1 MKHMTMAGL
10 ALCAGCRILETGYG
24 DDNAVVRGASDAVS
38 STVGAARST
47 VSWAGATVLSFA
59 DDLTPDL
66 HRHFITMG
74 EHAAAAY
81 RNHPDLPEGFRPLS
95 QEEFDSLALPADR
108 YRFEPETGFVE
119 DAGGVGFGARLSRN
133 KESNDIV
140 VAFRGSNAPG
150 EDAHW
155 MQDWID
161 DAHQGG
167 GGTPVQYTYGAEV
180 LSAVR
185 SVFPDTHISVTGHSL
200 GGGIAAFSTI
210 GLDGAKNLACTT
222 YNAAGIS
229 SITLLSMPKE
239 TLERVST
246 QIVNIRSKGDPVSA
260 IPGTQLV
267 GNIYEVDN
275 LRFAN
280 HSIDGLLID
289 MRRRA
294 EGRRAGWLRDL
305 FDD

>member
-1 MKHMTMAGL
+1 MAIAL
-10 ALCAGCRILETGYG
+10 AACGGCRILETGYG
-24 DDNAVVRGASDAVS
+24 DDNVVVRTSADAVS
-38 STVGAARST
+38 STMGAAKST
-47 VSWAGATVLSFA
+47 VSWAGAKILSFA
-59 DDLTPDL
+59 DDLTGDE
-66 HRHFITMG
+66 HKRFIMIG

-81 RNHPDLPEGFRPLS
+81 RIHPDLPSGFIPLS
-95 QEEFDSLALPADR
+95 KDEFSNLALTEGR
-108 YRFEPETGFVE
+108 YSYEPETGYIE
-119 DAGGVGFGARLSRN
+119 DTAKVGFGARLSKREDGS
-133 KESNDIV
+133 KIV

-150 EDAHW
+150 EDEHW
-155 MQDWID
+155 MQDWVD

-180 LSAVR
+180 LSSVR
-185 SVFPDTHISVTGHSL
+185 RAFPDADITVAGHSL
-200 GGGIAAFSTI
+200 GGGIAAYSTI
-210 GLDGAKNLACTT
+210 HLDDPKSLSCAT

-229 SITLLSMPKE
+229 SITLLSLPKE
-239 TLERVST
+239 TVARAAA
-246 QIVNIRSKGDPVSA
+246 QIANIRSKGDPVSA

-267 GNIYEVDN
+267 GDIYEVDN